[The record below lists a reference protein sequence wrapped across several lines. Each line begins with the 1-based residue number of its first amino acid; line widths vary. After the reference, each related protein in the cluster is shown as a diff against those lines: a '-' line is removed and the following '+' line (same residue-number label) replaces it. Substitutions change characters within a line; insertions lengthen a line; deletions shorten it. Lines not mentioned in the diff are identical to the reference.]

1 MFTNFFKTKPH
12 PYIGR
17 RVRCILMDD
26 IDPVPP
32 MTEGT
37 IYNVGLDVMN
47 VKWDNGRNIGLVM
60 DSNDKY
66 ELIDNLNETTND

>member
-1 MFTNFFKTKPH
+1 MFNLFKKQTPH
-12 PYIGR
+12 PYVGR